1 MRGPL
6 ITRFYTEVI
15 HSRGKGKITSI
26 HGGSRRVFTR
36 SHLPV
41 HPSITRDPKHFS
53 NLIRLLAIQL
63 SQILDVT
70 PRFQSFWAFWA
81 LLYCSLLTNLRFC
94 IILPIADNLVSS
106 IFFSLIPPF
115 IPSFLSNVREAI
127 FSMASPR
134 CFRISFI
141 SGRATAPR
149 FHAFLFQSLVVD
161 FAYTRI
167 AICWEYFIPLFPYAF
182 LLNLFYNVYVI

>member
-127 FSMASPR
+127 FFEMLSDKFY
-134 CFRISFI
+134 FRTGDSSTISRFLISVSCCWLCVHENSNLLRIFYSSFPLCIFVKFI
-141 SGRATAPR
+141 
-149 FHAFLFQSLVVD
+149 L
-161 FAYTRI
+161 
-167 AICWEYFIPLFPYAF
+167 
-182 LLNLFYNVYVI
+182 